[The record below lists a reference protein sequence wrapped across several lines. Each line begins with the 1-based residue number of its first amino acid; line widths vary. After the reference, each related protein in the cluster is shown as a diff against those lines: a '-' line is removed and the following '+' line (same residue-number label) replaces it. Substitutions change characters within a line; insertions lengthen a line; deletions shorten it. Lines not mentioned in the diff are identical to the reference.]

1 MLEAHYQKLAR
12 HFQCH
17 SSELAFILQLSH
29 VNLHRA
35 QQRVE
40 IVIPL
45 QGACMEEICGA
56 EYSA

>member
-1 MLEAHYQKLAR
+1 MSEAHYQKLAW

-17 SSELAFILQLSH
+17 SSELAFLFQISH
-29 VNLHRA
+29 VNLHQA

-40 IVIPL
+40 IVILL